1 MKTLHEILSVQ
12 FPTSDI
18 DAMIQ
23 SMEKAVEERK
33 EVCANQLA
41 QENAK
46 IAAEKERQ
54 KAILKNKSK
63 RKWLVA
69 KYLLLL

>member
-18 DAMIQ
+18 DAIIQ
-23 SMEKAVEERK
+23 SMEKAVEERR
-33 EVCANQLA
+33 EFCANQLA
-41 QENAK
+41 RENAK

-63 RKWLVA
+63 RK
-69 KYLLLL
+69 